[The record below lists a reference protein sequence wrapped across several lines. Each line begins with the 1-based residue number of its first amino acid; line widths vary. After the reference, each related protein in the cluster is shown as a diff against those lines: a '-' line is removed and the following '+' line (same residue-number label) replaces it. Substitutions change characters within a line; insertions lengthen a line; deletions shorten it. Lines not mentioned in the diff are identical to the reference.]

1 MTDLT
6 GRAALV
12 TGSTHGIGR
21 ATAAQLL
28 AAGMNVVVNSRDEG
42 RAREA
47 AEGLARWGPGR
58 AVGIAADVRD
68 PSACAALVEGAVRA
82 FGRLDVLDNNA
93 GVGILKPVQELSAED
108 WAAQIETNLGGV
120 FHCSRAA
127 VPHLKK
133 SGDGWII
140 NIGSLAG
147 RNAFAGGAA
156 YNATKFGV
164 LGMSEA
170 MMLDLRYENIRVS
183 VVMPGSVDT
192 DFGGGHGGSKKGWA
206 LEAEDVARA
215 VLQLVQLPP
224 HALVSRVEMRP
235 SRPPK

>member
-21 ATAAQLL
+21 AIAAQLL
-28 AAGMNVVVNSRDEG
+28 AAGMNVVVNSRDEA
-42 RAREA
+42 RARKA
-47 AEGLARWGPGR
+47 AEELGRSGPGKVIGLAG
-58 AVGIAADVRD
+58 DVRD
-68 PSACAALVEGAVRA
+68 PKACAALVDGAVRA
-82 FGRLDVLDNNA
+82 LGRLNVLVNNA
-93 GVGILKPVQELSAED
+93 GVGIMKPVQSLSDED
-108 WAAQIETNLGGV
+108 WSVQIETNLSGV

-127 VPHLKK
+127 IPHLRQ

-192 DFGGGHGGSKKGWA
+192 DFGGHGAGKKGWA
-206 LEAEDVARA
+206 LEADDVARA
-215 VLQLVQLPP
+215 VLHLVQLPP
-224 HALVSRVEMRP
+224 HALVTKIEMRP